1 MPRAVLPCVPTGN
14 AQPPP
19 QVPVAPGTYHVIVVA
34 DGRGEV
40 GESNEL
46 DGVFVVPDTVT
57 VN

>member
-1 MPRAVLPCVPTGN
+1 M
-14 AQPPP
+14 P
-19 QVPVAPGTYHVIVVA
+19 QVPVTSGTYHVIVVA

-46 DGVFVVPDTVT
+46 DGDFVVPDTVT